1 MLSSRGLFLQPP
13 SLLFDLNPSQ
23 LISCRS
29 YLQLNL
35 PFLFNRSS
43 LLLTLKVCRLSFDLM
58 LSLLFLLK
66 GDLLLSLPLNF
77 SFELSLLSLLLFL
90 LLLKLESFK
99 FDLALLFKL

>member
-1 MLSSRGLFLQPP
+1 
-13 SLLFDLNPSQ
+13 
-23 LISCRS
+23 
-29 YLQLNL
+29 LNL

-43 LLLTLKVCRLSFDLM
+43 LLLTLQLCRLSFNLK

-99 FDLALLFKL
+99 FDLSLLFKLYLLFAQTLSFE